1 MKTTRTPRGPAR
13 NRRRHN
19 GTRYVLYAR
28 TATGGRPAV
37 DAQLAALRAV
47 VAQHADGRIV
57 REHVDVDV
65 PAGTGTGLAALLR
78 DLAAG
83 GADAVLVTD
92 IARLARSPGRLRDVL
107 AAIERSGADLCTTTE
122 AA

>member
-1 MKTTRTPRGPAR
+1 MKTTAPAPAR
-13 NRRRHN
+13 DRRRN
-19 GTRYVLYAR
+19 GARYILYAR
-28 TATGGRPAV
+28 TAAGGRAAV

-47 VAQHADGRIV
+47 VVQRADGRV
-57 REHVDVDV
+57 VQEHADVDV
-65 PAGTGTGLAALLR
+65 PAGAGLGLAALLH

-92 IARLARSPGRLRDVL
+92 LARLARSPSRLATVL
-107 AAIERSGADLCTTTE
+107 AAVEQSGARLLTTTE